1 MHIIKD
7 GRIVEDRWRH
17 LTDEETTPERTPFTV
32 SLGRWNSQRDALRQ
46 PGLVG
51 GVRLGA
57 ADRPEGLGSDLSN
70 LPLIVLQFD
79 SLRDGRSFSYARI
92 LRERLDYTGEIRARG
107 EFIRDQVFYLSRLGV
122 DSFEFADDA
131 AAKRALPALM
141 DFSAVYQPAAGDQ
154 LRDRSGIGGRAHPRY

>member
-7 GRIVEDRWRH
+7 GRIVEDRWHH
-17 LTDEETTPERTPFTV
+17 LTDDEVPGSTPFTV
-32 SLGRWNSQRDALRQ
+32 SFARWTSQRNELLPNRN
-46 PGLVG
+46 VV

-57 ADRPEGLGSDLSN
+57 ADKPEDLVADLSE

-79 SLRDGRSFSYARI
+79 SLRDGRSFSHARI
-92 LRERLDYTGEIRARG
+92 LRERLGYAGEIRARG

-131 AAKRALPALM
+131 AATRALPALM